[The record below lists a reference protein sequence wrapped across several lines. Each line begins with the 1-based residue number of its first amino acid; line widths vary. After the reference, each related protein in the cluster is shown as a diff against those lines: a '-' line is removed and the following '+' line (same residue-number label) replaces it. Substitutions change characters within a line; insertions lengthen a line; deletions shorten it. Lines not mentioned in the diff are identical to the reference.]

1 MEVLDSSLTS
11 VTIYRQGALVQRTI
25 ELPQGTAD
33 TLEIRGLP
41 LAMSDHGLTVELL
54 GHEPRPSI
62 MDYRVAL
69 RANGLEKLGEQEQ
82 TLRKAS
88 QEKET
93 ILAELVTLRRLRS
106 CLETLHPAARPR
118 SSEGAPLGEFRIE
131 GPLNLLKFR
140 QGKLQAL
147 EEKIAKTEAAYQE
160 AERVV
165 KKLEHQASLAAP
177 ESQPGQLEKSVILS
191 LRGEVSS
198 PAQIKLSY
206 PIPGA
211 RWVPAYSIDFSDSFE
226 QATLTMRAMVCQ
238 KTGEDW
244 NSVPITLSTANPSE
258 WRDIPLWRSL
268 RIGRRQEPQA
278 PAWFPPPPDTD
289 RLFSD
294 FDMAT
299 SETVPQT
306 TETVPLQKSSPM
318 KERARP
324 ARDENEGGGPYSE
337 CAAPAPVQAAPP
349 PPPPPPPGHVAQNL
363 RPLGGAVMEQV
374 RHRAADGASF
384 KDAIGFGSRPTRQVL
399 DHQFLQYRSLRL
411 QNAMSAQRGQL
422 VPLNWRQEYLES
434 SSTLSKAALTRV
446 LNARVEAMTV
456 ESSSPPN
463 GYSSY
468 PSSMSGF
475 DYSYPGQAPVDI
487 PSDGRFHSVPVFVLE
502 LSTRLEHICVPRSSH
517 DVFRSAVITNPSDR
531 ALPEGPVDVNVAGAF
546 LHTTDLKAVT
556 PKGEFRLGLGVDQ
569 AVKVRRNS
577 KFKEGTSG
585 LMGGTTE
592 LVHNVE
598 LEAVNH
604 RATPTTLE
612 IQERLPQ
619 PAPESKD
626 DLKVHLLS
634 VKPDWEKCTSPD
646 NPFLEQAYQWRLKL
660 APGEKVEA
668 HFRYMIEMSSKLE
681 LRGGNRRE
689 PQS

>member
-1 MEVLDSSLTS
+1 MEALDSSLTS
-11 VTIYRQGALVQRTI
+11 VTIYRQGALVCRTI
-25 ELPQGTAD
+25 ELPQGATD

-41 LAMSDHGLTVELL
+41 LAMSDHGLAVEVL
-54 GHEPRPSI
+54 GPEPRPSI
-62 MDYRVAL
+62 MDYRVTL
-69 RANGLEKLGEQEQ
+69 RANGVEKLGEQDHA
-82 TLRKAS
+82 LRKAS

-93 ILAELVTLRRLRS
+93 ISAELDALRRLRA

-118 SSEGAPLGEFRIE
+118 GSEGAPLGEFRIE
-131 GPLNLLKFR
+131 GPLSLLKFR

-147 EEKIAKTEAAYQE
+147 EEKIAKTEVAYQE

-165 KKLEHQASLAAP
+165 EKLQHQATLAAP
-177 ESQPGQLEKSVILS
+177 ESQPGQLEKSVILR
-191 LRGEVSS
+191 LRGEVASKT
-198 PAQIKLSY
+198 QIKLSY

-226 QATLTMRAMVCQ
+226 HAILTMRAMVSQ

-244 NSVPITLSTANPSE
+244 TSVPMTLSTANPSE
-258 WRDIPLWRSL
+258 WRDIPRWRSL
-268 RIGRRQEPQA
+268 RIGRQQEPQA
-278 PAWFPPPPDTD
+278 PAWFPPPPDTE

-294 FDMAT
+294 FDRAT
-299 SETVPQT
+299 SQATPQT
-306 TETVPLQKSSPM
+306 IEAVPMKKLSPM

-324 ARDENEGGGPYSE
+324 TVFDDEEGGHYSE

-349 PPPPPPPGHVAQNL
+349 PPPPPPGHVAQNL
-363 RPLGGAVMEQV
+363 SPLGGAMESV
-374 RHRAADGASF
+374 RFRAAGGASL
-384 KDAIGFGSRPTRQVL
+384 KDSLGFGSRPSRQIL
-399 DHQFLQYRSLRL
+399 DYQFLQYRSLRL

-434 SSTLSKAALTRV
+434 SSSDLSESALARA
-446 LNARVEAMTV
+446 LNARVEARAV
-456 ESSSPPN
+456 ESSPPPS
-463 GYSSY
+463 GHSTY
-468 PSSMSGF
+468 PSSLSGF

-517 DVFRSAVITNPSDR
+517 DVFRSAVITNPSER
-531 ALPEGPVDVNVAGAF
+531 ALPEGPIDVNVAGAF
-546 LHTTDLKAVT
+546 LHTTGLKAVT
-556 PKGEFRLGLGVDQ
+556 PKSEFRLGLGVDQ

-604 RATPTTLE
+604 RTTPTTLE
-612 IQERLPQ
+612 IRERLPQ
-619 PAPESKD
+619 PAPESKEE
-626 DLKVHLLS
+626 LKVHLLS
-634 VKPDWEKCTSPD
+634 VKPDWEKYSPPD
-646 NPFLEQAYQWRLKL
+646 EPFLEQAYRWKLKL